1 MPLAAAAAE
10 PPAPLASSALSS
22 AIRGLDGAKI
32 RSSLYSLALL
42 SLSNLLLRFT
52 HGPAAASD
60 RTRLQRERGAQRE
73 KERECVEKEREERT
87 SEAQASVARFCE
99 IERNEVDG
107 QAKAKKNGLAQVR
120 IH

>member
-1 MPLAAAAAE
+1 
-10 PPAPLASSALSS
+10 
-22 AIRGLDGAKI
+22 
-32 RSSLYSLALL
+32 LYSLALL

-87 SEAQASVARFCE
+87 SEAQASAARFCE

-107 QAKAKKNGLAQVR
+107 QAKAKKKTDALKFEFTSNRKASAEQAPPLES
-120 IH
+120 ISLSL